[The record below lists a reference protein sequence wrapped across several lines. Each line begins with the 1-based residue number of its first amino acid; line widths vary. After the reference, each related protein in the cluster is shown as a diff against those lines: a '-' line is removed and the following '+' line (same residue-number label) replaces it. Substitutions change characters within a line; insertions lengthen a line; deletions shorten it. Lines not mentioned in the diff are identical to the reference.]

1 MLRRLP
7 PQICDFGPGA
17 SFGFGRQEA
26 LFQESLV
33 EVFVRGFCSFIIHI
47 CSEAEARFNALF
59 ESACVVR
66 LKILS
71 I

>member
-17 SFGFGRQEA
+17 SFGFGKQET

-47 CSEAEARFNALF
+47 
-59 ESACVVR
+59 
-66 LKILS
+66 
-71 I
+71 